1 MKSIRLA
8 PTPSA
13 CIEPTAHELP
23 QWETRIMNAWWQ
35 IGWQWWLGLLLS
47 LGCLGLTVALWRQ
60 LRMAAATNA
69 QLLTRMDL
77 FEDQLT
83 ALRRELAGLSDASQP
98 QPEAA
103 EPAETAYA
111 QAIRLAKQGMDSSAV
126 AAGCG
131 ISRGEAELI
140 VALYRA
146 SQRP

>member
-1 MKSIRLA
+1 
-8 PTPSA
+8 
-13 CIEPTAHELP
+13 LP

-47 LGCLGLTVALWRQ
+47 LGCVGLTVALWRQ

-83 ALRRELAGLSDASQP
+83 ALRRELAGLSDASP
-98 QPEAA
+98 PPPEVA

>member
-1 MKSIRLA
+1 
-8 PTPSA
+8 
-13 CIEPTAHELP
+13 
-23 QWETRIMNAWWQ
+23 MNAWWQ

-47 LGCLGLTVALWRQ
+47 LSCVVLIAVLWRQ